1 MFSIEDIAQD
11 FSKEKYALLRYALEN
26 VKLKSR
32 HVVLFKHKRC
42 NFKTPKLPNMDK
54 KDLDGFMK
62 LEMDEM
68 MALESDEYVFSY
80 EVSSEIPDNSDG
92 DESSLNLI
100 MELYKGRGK
109 CNCRDNA

>member
-1 MFSIEDIAQD
+1 
-11 FSKEKYALLRYALEN
+11 

-32 HVVLFKHKRC
+32 HVVFCLNTRDVILK
-42 NFKTPKLPNMDK
+42 PQKLPNMDK

-80 EVSSEIPDNSDG
+80 EVSSEIPDNSEG
-92 DESSLNLI
+92 DE
-100 MELYKGRGK
+100 
-109 CNCRDNA
+109 

>member
-1 MFSIEDIAQD
+1 MNKVYVSYYGDSISIVEGRYKHDKDKFYVKNFNVFSIEDIAQD

-32 HVVLFKHKRC
+32 HVVFCLNTRDVILK
-42 NFKTPKLPNMDK
+42 PQKLPNMDK

-68 MALESDEYVFSY
+68 MALESDEYGS
-80 EVSSEIPDNSDG
+80 I
-92 DESSLNLI
+92 
-100 MELYKGRGK
+100 
-109 CNCRDNA
+109 

>member
-1 MFSIEDIAQD
+1 
-11 FSKEKYALLRYALEN
+11 
-26 VKLKSR
+26 
-32 HVVLFKHKRC
+32 
-42 NFKTPKLPNMDK
+42 MDK

-100 MELYKGRGK
+100 IELYKRK
-109 CNCRDNA
+109 R